1 MEGDGAT
8 TMRKNIAAV
17 YHDASNA
24 GRQRTWWLGLVGQH
38 VEQGQKKCHHK
49 QQTCFN
55 FDRIAKRL
63 PE

>member
-38 VEQGQKKCHHK
+38 VEQGQKNVI
-49 QQTCFN
+49 TN
-55 FDRIAKRL
+55 GKRAL
-63 PE
+63 ILTE